1 MCDWEGSHTSEG
13 QWEILHASSQ
23 KLLRNPTFWNSSPFQ
38 ALGHLQEIPLYIWNQ
53 RQGLSLEK
61 YQVPSKVTD
70 HSPLTHDEVL
80 LLRFSV
86 TKKVIIVFRQG
97 EVQEPDSVLL
107 SLKSSKFIA
116 STSVGSFLLERN
128 SYSNTSLVR
137 NDIGQLV
144 KLGHCLEKKI
154 SLAGL
159 FPFARKKN
167 LEHTYLNAYLAWMT
181 WFNNITMT

>member
-1 MCDWEGSHTSEG
+1 M
-13 QWEILHASSQ
+13 
-23 KLLRNPTFWNSSPFQ
+23 
-38 ALGHLQEIPLYIWNQ
+38 
-53 RQGLSLEK
+53 
-61 YQVPSKVTD
+61 
-70 HSPLTHDEVL
+70 
-80 LLRFSV
+80 
-86 TKKVIIVFRQG
+86 IIVFRQG

-159 FPFARKKN
+159 FPFARKKKSG
-167 LEHTYLNAYLAWMT
+167 TYIFKCMFSMNDLIQQHYYDIMSEKK
-181 WFNNITMT
+181 I